1 MHFFRR
7 ITVIMTLMLLLAACT
22 GRPAPVYYHD
32 GSARPARGPAFIG
45 NNLEIRPQ
53 TKYRV
58 SGGETVYDIAR
69 LKRLSAESIIA
80 TNNLRPPYDLT
91 PGQILILPAQQLY
104 TVLKGDTLYGIA
116 RDLNV
121 SSSALVKSNR
131 LQPPYMIYAGQQLVI
146 PGKKL
151 RQKPAT
157 QIASSDTPSA
167 RGSVQVRPL
176 QPTSD
181 REAPPSTPAAA
192 TPLPAPGPL
201 AGGGRFLW
209 PVEGRI
215 MSGFGPQAKGQH
227 NDGIKISVAEGTPVR
242 ATDNGVV
249 AYSGDALRGYG
260 NLLLIKHAG
269 GWISAYAHNSRLLV
283 KRGDRVQRGQVI
295 AKSGQSG
302 NVASPQLHFELR
314 RGRKAVDPLQHLQN
328 RRVSQL

>member
-22 GRPAPVYYHD
+22 GRPAPVYYQD
-32 GSARPARGPAFIG
+32 GSVRPARGPAFIG

-58 SGGETVYDIAR
+58 SGGETVYEIAR

-80 TNNLRPPYDLT
+80 ANNLRPPYDLT

-146 PGKKL
+146 PGKL
-151 RQKPAT
+151 RQPAM
-157 QIASSDTPSA
+157 QVAARDTRSA
-167 RGSVQVRPL
+167 KGDVQVRPL
-176 QPTSD
+176 QPVSD
-181 REAPPSTPAAA
+181 RDARPSRTAAA
-192 TPLPAPGPL
+192 APLPAPGPL

-215 MSGFGPQAKGQH
+215 ISGFGPQAKGQH

-249 AYSGDALRGYG
+249 AYAGNALRGYG

-283 KRGDRVQRGQVI
+283 KRGARVQRGQVI